1 VNAPK
6 RWSSAGSEVDPVVR
20 SLIGYAKGRAPS
32 AVDVE
37 RLATQVTARRERAL
51 PRPGAWRA
59 RVRLLASVAAAVA
72 FGGIA
77 WAGLGPTLVA
87 VFRPAPSV
95 STPPPLTAAEQRARS
110 TKRGTPA
117 PAPTPATSA
126 PLLADPEATRALSPE
141 VGSAEAKAGA
151 EPHQPPKRE
160 RSAPSA
166 AASAPAVDE
175 LATLGTARRL
185 LATDPGRALALTEA
199 SAREV
204 PKSQFAEERSAIA
217 IEALQRLGRLS
228 EAEARLESFEQRFP
242 ESLYRRRLRARVVAP

>member
-32 AVDVE
+32 AVEVE
-37 RLATQVTARRERAL
+37 RLVTDVTARRERAL

-59 RVRLLASVAAAVA
+59 RVRLLVSVAAAVA

-87 VFRPAPSV
+87 VFRPAPAV
-95 STPPPLTAAEQRARS
+95 SAPSPLTAAEQRART
-110 TKRGTPA
+110 TKRVTPPLAPA
-117 PAPTPATSA
+117 PAASA
-126 PLLADPEATRALSPE
+126 PLPADPVPPPVLSPDL
-141 VGSAEAKAGA
+141 GSAEAKAGA
-151 EPHQPPKRE
+151 EPQHPTKRE

-166 AASAPAVDE
+166 AATTPAVDE
-175 LATLGTARRL
+175 LTTLGTARRL

-199 SAREV
+199 SARDV

-217 IEALQRLGRLS
+217 IEALERLGRLS
-228 EAEARLESFEQRFP
+228 EAEARLEIFEQRYP
-242 ESLYRRRLRARVVAP
+242 GSLYRRRLRAGLADR